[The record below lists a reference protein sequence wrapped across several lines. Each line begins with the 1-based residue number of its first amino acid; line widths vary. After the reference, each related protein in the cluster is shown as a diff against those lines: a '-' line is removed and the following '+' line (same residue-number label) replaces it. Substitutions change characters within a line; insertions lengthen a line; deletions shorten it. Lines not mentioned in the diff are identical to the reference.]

1 MSTINFYLKKYA
13 DGGDEPALIYL
24 RMKYSGV
31 VLTYSTGVKIEP
43 SKWNFKKQ
51 EPRVK
56 TLMIA
61 ADDEEKGKQSVAE
74 YLKKLRDTCDQY
86 FKSQLE
92 TGIPTPQMIKDHLDA
107 YRMQKL
113 TKAKEDKK
121 KNTLYELI
129 DRYIAGEMG
138 DVAQSTR
145 NNYRA
150 VKLHL
155 MAFEKA
161 TGYTLNF
168 ASINL
173 DFFYRY
179 TAYQSKRLN
188 QNTLAKDVRIIK
200 VFMQGAV
207 DMDLTDNLKFK
218 HKKFTIKS
226 VEPDAVALNEKEIMK
241 VYRAKMP
248 SVKLDRVR
256 DLFVFG
262 CFTGLRFSDYSRV
275 QKENIVDVE
284 GQLMVKI
291 TTQKTGEAVIIPTNP
306 IILEILR
313 KYGDTQKGLPRP
325 LSNQKFNDYVKEV
338 CKVAGLDEVGRNSDD
353 LSLSLYQCVSSH
365 TARRSFCTNLYV
377 SGFPVRDIMLI
388 SGHKSEKAFNRY
400 IKVTKLDA
408 AKKLAEHQKLNWS
421 KLLLQAV

>member
-1 MSTINFYLKKYA
+1 MML
-13 DGGDEPALIYL
+13 
-24 RMKYSGV
+24 V
-31 VLTYSTGVKIEP
+31 
-43 SKWNFKKQ
+43 
-51 EPRVK
+51 
-56 TLMIA
+56 
-61 ADDEEKGKQSVAE
+61 DDEEKEKQSVAE
-74 YLKKLRDTCDQY
+74 YLKKLRDTCDKY

-113 TKAKEDKK
+113 TKVKEDKK

-138 DVAQSTR
+138 NVAKSTR
-145 NNYRA
+145 NNYHA

-313 KYGDTQKGLPRP
+313 KYEDTQKGLPRP

-338 CKVAGLDEVGRNSDD
+338 CKIAGLDEVGRNSDE
-353 LSLSLYQCVSSH
+353 LSLSLNQCVSSH